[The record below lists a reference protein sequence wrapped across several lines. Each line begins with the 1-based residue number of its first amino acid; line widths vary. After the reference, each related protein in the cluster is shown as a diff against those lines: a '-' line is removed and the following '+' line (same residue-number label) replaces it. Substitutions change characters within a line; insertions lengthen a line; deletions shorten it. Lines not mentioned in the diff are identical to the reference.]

1 MTLLDVGRGIEGQP
15 TNAANTCWMRERETS
30 RNTVSMTAYIMY
42 MWDILNL
49 GIHVKTMLNIYY
61 FMGIVHRAPTR
72 PFGAIATVGVVGT
85 DRL

>member
-1 MTLLDVGRGIEGQP
+1 
-15 TNAANTCWMRERETS
+15 
-30 RNTVSMTAYIMY
+30 